1 MAVQFGTYSCINWIR
16 TLPYVRAWV
25 GLPRSGLVVVGA
37 QTPEFGFEQEIGG
50 VRRALAAM
58 GVGYPVVLD
67 NAYAIWSAFENRY
80 WPALYVLDGE
90 GSVRYHHFGEG
101 AYEESETIIRGLLG
115 VDGDGSTRRSR
126 GELAADWDS
135 LRSPE
140 TYVGSARGERRARD
154 GAGGLGLNQWALSGR
169 WAVDDESA
177 VLEAGGGSITY
188 RFGARDLNLVL
199 TPPASGAA
207 VRFEVRL
214 DGRPPARRT
223 AATSTSGGPAR
234 WTSRGSTSSSARPSR
249 RRPHLRDQLPR
260 PGRPGLRLH
269 LRLDADHPAGP
280 GIPRARGAGRGAMLG
295 RSSTTGGSTPMRP
308 DIVPGAAFPDYELP
322 DHTST
327 PRRLSEIQGDD
338 PLILTLARGHYCPKE
353 HQQHLELAANYPK
366 IAVGYTQVATISTDE
381 HHTSQEFRAST
392 GAQWPFLE
400 DPGRIVQKDLDIQE
414 YTDPDNDP
422 MIPHTLVLKPGLVV
436 HRIYNGY
443 WFWGRPSF
451 ADLWRDLRELMA
463 EIRPDW
469 DLSSPGLREAW
480 EAGDYAKFHGWDR
493 RAPAPSSP
501 V

>member
-1 MAVQFGTYSCINWIR
+1 MTKTTPIPSPLAALDAETQWVNSEPLTAAALRGKVVAVQFGTYSCINWIR

-25 GLPRSGLVVVGA
+25 DAYRDRGLVVVGA

-58 GVGYPVVLD
+58 GVEYPVVLD

-115 VDGDGSTRRSR
+115 VDGDRVQREESGV
-126 GELAADWDS
+126 ELAADWNS

-177 VLEAGGGSITY
+177 VLEAEGGSITY

-234 WTSRGSTSSSARPSR
+234 WTSHGSTSSSASPTPASTAPSRSASSTRASGPTSSPSARRRSPCRTRDPTGARCRAGCDARPVINHWRADPDASRHRPRRRVPRLRAARPHEHAPQAQRDPGRRPADPDARARALLPEGAPAAPRARRELSEDR
-249 RRPHLRDQLPR
+249 RRPTPR
-260 PGRPGLRLH
+260 S
-269 LRLDADHPAGP
+269 
-280 GIPRARGAGRGAMLG
+280 PRSPPTSTTRRRSSAPRSARSG
-295 RSSTTGGSTPMRP
+295 RSWRTRGGSCRR
-308 DIVPGAAFPDYELP
+308 
-322 DHTST
+322 TST
-327 PRRLSEIQGDD
+327 SR
-338 PLILTLARGHYCPKE
+338 
-353 HQQHLELAANYPK
+353 
-366 IAVGYTQVATISTDE
+366 STP
-381 HHTSQEFRAST
+381 TPTTTR
-392 GAQWPFLE
+392 
-400 DPGRIVQKDLDIQE
+400 
-414 YTDPDNDP
+414 
-422 MIPHTLVLKPGLVV
+422 
-436 HRIYNGY
+436 
-443 WFWGRPSF
+443 
-451 ADLWRDLRELMA
+451 
-463 EIRPDW
+463 
-469 DLSSPGLREAW
+469 
-480 EAGDYAKFHGWDR
+480 
-493 RAPAPSSP
+493 
-501 V
+501 